1 MPELNLD
8 KILASLDL
16 RISEVTLPDEYDQI
30 SKDYLGKDS
39 LLAEERK
46 KLPTLSNEDKKTYG
60 KKLTELS
67 KEIESKI
74 ESSQKQFIL
83 DTFQK
88 KEKEEFTDITIDWN
102 RNEGSY
108 KHILSSV
115 MDEVVNI
122 FSSIGYEVAY
132 GPEAETSWHNFD
144 ALNTPDW
151 HPARYESDTIY
162 LNSDLETLLRTQTST
177 VQIRHMEQN
186 DPPVYIVAPG
196 RVFRSDQLDATHSP
210 VFHQLEGLAIDKNL
224 SFTDLKGTLEYFT
237 KEFFGENIETK
248 FIPHFFPFTEPSAE
262 VLVKWNDGSWLEILG
277 CGMVDPNVLENVG
290 YSKEYKGFAWGVGI
304 ERLAMLRYKI
314 DHIKNFYENDI
325 RFLEQFWWNYWD
337 RGYKTG

>member
-67 KEIESKI
+67 KELESRI
-74 ESSQKQFIL
+74 ESSKKQFIL

-325 RFLEQFWWNYWD
+325 RFLEQF
-337 RGYKTG
+337 

>member
-74 ESSQKQFIL
+74 ESSKKQFIL

-290 YSKEYKGFAWGVGI
+290 YAKEYKGFAWGVGI

-325 RFLEQFWWNYWD
+325 RFLEQF
-337 RGYKTG
+337 

>member
-16 RISEVTLPDEYDQI
+16 RISEVTLPDEYEQI

-46 KLPTLSNEDKKTYG
+46 KLPTLSNEDKKKYG

-67 KEIESKI
+67 KKIESKI
-74 ESSQKQFIL
+74 DSSKKQFIS

-88 KEKEEFTDITIDWN
+88 KEKDEFTDITIDWN

-162 LNSDLETLLRTQTST
+162 LNSNLETLLRTQTST

-325 RFLEQFWWNYWD
+325 RFLEQF
-337 RGYKTG
+337 

>member
-67 KEIESKI
+67 KKIESKI
-74 ESSQKQFIL
+74 ASSKKQFIL
-83 DTFQK
+83 DTFKK
-88 KEKEEFTDITIDWN
+88 KEKDEFTDITIDWN

-162 LNSDLETLLRTQTST
+162 LNSDMETLLRTQTST

-325 RFLEQFWWNYWD
+325 RFLEQF
-337 RGYKTG
+337 

>member
-67 KEIESKI
+67 KKIESKI
-74 ESSQKQFIL
+74 ESSKKQFIS

-88 KEKEEFTDITIDWN
+88 KEKDEFTDITIDWN

-325 RFLEQFWWNYWD
+325 RFLEQF
-337 RGYKTG
+337 

>member
-74 ESSQKQFIL
+74 ESSKKQFIL

-88 KEKEEFTDITIDWN
+88 KEREEFTDITIDWN

-314 DHIKNFYENDI
+314 DHIKYFFENDI
-325 RFLEQFWWNYWD
+325 RFLELF
-337 RGYKTG
+337 

>member
-1 MPELNLD
+1 MPELNLE

-16 RISEVTLPDEYDQI
+16 RISEVTIPDEYDQI

-46 KLPTLSNEDKKTYG
+46 KLPNLSNEDKKTYG
-60 KKLTELS
+60 KRLTELS
-67 KEIESKI
+67 KKIESKI
-74 ESSQKQFIL
+74 ESSKKQFIL

-88 KEKEEFTDITIDWN
+88 KEKDEFTDISIDWN

-162 LNSDLETLLRTQTST
+162 LNPNLETLLRTQTST

-325 RFLEQFWWNYWD
+325 RFLEQF
-337 RGYKTG
+337 

>member
-16 RISEVTLPDEYDQI
+16 RISEVKHPEEFESI
-30 SKDYLGKDS
+30 SKDYLGKRS
-39 LLAEERK
+39 LLSDERK
-46 KLPTLSNEDKKTYG
+46 KLANLSIEDKKSYG
-60 KKLTELS
+60 KKLTELA
-67 KEIESKI
+67 KKIESKI
-74 ESSQKQFIL
+74 DTSRNEFIIK
-83 DTFQK
+83 TFQQ
-88 KEKEEFTDITIDWN
+88 KEKNELTDITIDWN

-115 MDEVVNI
+115 MDEVVSI
-122 FSSIGYEVAY
+122 FSSIGYEVAF

-144 ALNTPDW
+144 ALNTPEW

-162 LNSDLETLLRTQTST
+162 LDANLETLLRTQTST
-177 VQIRHMEQN
+177 VQIRHMEQK

-210 VFHQLEGLAIDKNL
+210 VFHQLEGLAIDKDL
-224 SFTDLKGTLEYFT
+224 TFTDLKGTLEYFT
-237 KEFFGENIETK
+237 KEFFGENVETK

-262 VLVKWNDGSWLEILG
+262 VLVKWQDGSWLEILG

-290 YSKEYKGFAWGVGI
+290 YSKDYKGFAWGVGI
-304 ERLAMLRYKI
+304 ERLAMLRYQI
-314 DHIKNFYENDI
+314 DHIKNFYDNDI
-325 RFLEQFWWNYWD
+325 RFLEQF
-337 RGYKTG
+337 

>member
-46 KLPTLSNEDKKTYG
+46 KLPTLSNEDKKTQG

-325 RFLEQFWWNYWD
+325 RFLEQF
-337 RGYKTG
+337 

>member
-60 KKLTELS
+60 KKLTKLS
-67 KEIESKI
+67 KKIESKI
-74 ESSQKQFIL
+74 ESSKKQFVL

-88 KEKEEFTDITIDWN
+88 KERDEFTDITIDWN

-290 YSKEYKGFAWGVGI
+290 YSKDYKGFAWGVGI

-325 RFLEQFWWNYWD
+325 RFLEQF
-337 RGYKTG
+337 